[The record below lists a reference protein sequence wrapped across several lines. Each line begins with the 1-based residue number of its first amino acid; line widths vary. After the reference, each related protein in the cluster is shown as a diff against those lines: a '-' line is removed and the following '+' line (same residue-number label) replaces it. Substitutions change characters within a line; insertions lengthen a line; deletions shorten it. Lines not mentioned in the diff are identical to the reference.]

1 MSETLC
7 WMCQKSCTKGCSW
20 SKDFVPVNG
29 WVAEKNEKTGS
40 YSVITCHEF
49 VESRKLDDID
59 INGAHD
65 LAASI
70 VKVAVNDYRV
80 AKKPAT
86 RRSIENF
93 FRSKLF
99 ANLCDIDPEKIIT
112 LLREE
117 VKAKASMILRDAKR

>member
-1 MSETLC
+1 MSDTLC
-7 WMCQKSCTKGCSW
+7 WMCQKSCTDGCSW

-40 YSVITCHEF
+40 YSVITCPEF

-59 INGAHD
+59 INGACD
-65 LAASI
+65 LAANI
-70 VKVAVNDYRV
+70 IKMAVNDYRV

-99 ANLCDIDPEKIIT
+99 ANLSDIDPEKIIEK
-112 LLREE
+112 LRNEF
-117 VKAKASMILRDAKR
+117 KAKTSMTLRDAKR

>member
-1 MSETLC
+1 MTETLC
-7 WMCQKSCTKGCSW
+7 WKCGKSCTGGCSW

-29 WVAEKNEKTGS
+29 WIAENNEKTGS
-40 YSVITCHEF
+40 YSVITCSEF
-49 VESRKLDDID
+49 VKSRKLDDID
-59 INGAHD
+59 INGARD

-70 VKVAVNDYRV
+70 INMAVNDYRV
-80 AKKPAT
+80 AKKHET

-99 ANLCDIDPEKIIT
+99 SNLSDIDPEKIIA

-117 VKAKASMILRDAKR
+117 VKAKASMMLRSAK

>member
-7 WMCQKSCTKGCSW
+7 WQCGKSCTGGCSW

-29 WVAEKNEKTGS
+29 WVAEQNQKTGS
-40 YSVITCHEF
+40 YSVITCPEF
-49 VESRKLDDID
+49 VKSRKLDDID
-59 INGAHD
+59 INGARD
-65 LAASI
+65 LAASV

-80 AKKPAT
+80 AKNPAT

-99 ANLCDIDPEKIIT
+99 ADLCDIDPEKIIT

-117 VKAKASMILRDAKR
+117 VKAKASMMLRDAK

>member
-20 SKDFVPVNG
+20 SNDFVPVNG
-29 WVAEKNEKTGS
+29 WVAVKNEKTGS
-40 YSVITCHEF
+40 YSVITCPEF
-49 VESRKLDDID
+49 VNDGKLDDID
-59 INGAHD
+59 INGARE
-65 LAASI
+65 LAANI
-70 VKVAVNDYRV
+70 IKMAVNDYRV
-80 AKKPAT
+80 AKKPGT

-99 ANLCDIDPEKIIT
+99 ANLSDIDPEKIIT

-117 VKAKASMILRDAKR
+117 VKAKASMMLRDAK